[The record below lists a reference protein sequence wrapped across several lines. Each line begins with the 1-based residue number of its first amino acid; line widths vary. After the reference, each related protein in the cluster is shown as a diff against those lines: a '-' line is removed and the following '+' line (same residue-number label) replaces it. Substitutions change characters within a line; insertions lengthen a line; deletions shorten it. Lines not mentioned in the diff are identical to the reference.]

1 MTSKETG
8 AISNLIL
15 RPPTPAPA
23 GIPFFEAGGTVFH
36 RHTCPNGPH
45 TWDCNSPYCATLTDN
60 CPDHGGD
67 EPIKVGREPWRR

>member
-8 AISNLIL
+8 ATSNLVL
-15 RPPTPAPA
+15 RPPAPAPA
-23 GIPFFEAGGTVFH
+23 GIAFFEAGGEKFH
-36 RHTCPNGPH
+36 HHNCPIGPH
-45 TWDCNSPYCATLTDN
+45 PWDCNSPYCATLNDN